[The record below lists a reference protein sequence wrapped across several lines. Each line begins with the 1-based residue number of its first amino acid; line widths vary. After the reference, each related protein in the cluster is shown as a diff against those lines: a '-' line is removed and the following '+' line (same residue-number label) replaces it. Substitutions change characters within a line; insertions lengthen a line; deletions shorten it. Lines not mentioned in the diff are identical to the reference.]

1 MFDNDYIPGF
11 RKIGK
16 SDNWILYEFDDEPSK
31 SFILVKEPRFYY
43 MYVNKKTMET
53 IPCTIPYPDSDLPEE
68 EYRTFMYLV
77 PLEEID

>member
-43 MYVNKKTMET
+43 MYVNKKQWRQYHVQYHIQTV
-53 IPCTIPYPDSDLPEE
+53 
-68 EYRTFMYLV
+68 TFQKKSIV
-77 PLEEID
+77 RSCI